1 MRPRAPRPDSLQ
13 SITVLEILD
22 ALDSKHG
29 EAGVP
34 FKDLEAAAGSRLPFR
49 ALTDALNALVTEG
62 AVARVC
68 EKPAR
73 IRITSAGRAQLNE
86 YRS

>member
-13 SITVLEILD
+13 SITVLEILA
-22 ALDSKHG
+22 ALDAQHG

-34 FKDLEAAAGSRLPFR
+34 FKDLEAAAGPRLSFQ
-49 ALTDALNALVTEG
+49 AFKDALNRLVVEK
-62 AVARVC
+62 AVARIS

-73 IRITSAGRAQLNE
+73 LRITGAGRTQLDA

>member
-13 SITVLEILD
+13 SVAVLETLAALD
-22 ALDSKHG
+22 AQHG

-34 FKDLEAAAGSRLPFR
+34 FKDLEAAALSRLPYR
-49 ALTDALNALVTEG
+49 ALTDALNALVKEG
-62 AVARVC
+62 AVARVR

-73 IRITSAGRAQLNE
+73 IRITGAGRAQLDE

>member
-1 MRPRAPRPDSLQ
+1 MRPRAPRPDALQ
-13 SITVLEILD
+13 SIAVLEILEGLD
-22 ALDSKHG
+22 AGHG

-34 FKDLEAAAGSRLPFR
+34 FKELETAARSRLSFQ
-49 ALTDALNALVTEG
+49 ALKDALNTLVAEK
-62 AVARVC
+62 AVARVS

-73 IRITSAGRAQLNE
+73 LRITGAGRAQLDG

>member
-13 SITVLEILD
+13 SITVLEILE
-22 ALDSKHG
+22 ALDARHG

-34 FKDLEAAAGSRLPFR
+34 FKDLEVAAGSRLSFQ
-49 ALTDALNALVTEG
+49 ALKDALNALVAEK
-62 AVARVC
+62 AVARVSD
-68 EKPAR
+68 KPAR
-73 IRITSAGRAQLNE
+73 LRITAAGRAQLDS